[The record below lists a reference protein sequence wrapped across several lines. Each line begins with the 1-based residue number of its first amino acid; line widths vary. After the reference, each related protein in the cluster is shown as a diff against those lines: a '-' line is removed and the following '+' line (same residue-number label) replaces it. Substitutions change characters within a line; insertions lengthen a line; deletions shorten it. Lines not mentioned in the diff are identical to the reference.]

1 MMVVGSIDD
10 SEDAKKIKVE
20 TSVRCHKFDPL
31 EVAQMAKNL
40 NMLRH
45 ESMGF
50 FIHKKYNKENVFQFN
65 GWKPWKFMAKW
76 LYNQFKSFTGVI
88 ILPTQTM
95 HYLREIPQ
103 N

>member
-1 MMVVGSIDD
+1 MILKMLKRLKSKLQLGV
-10 SEDAKKIKVE
+10 
-20 TSVRCHKFDPL
+20 TSLIRL

-65 GWKPWKFMAKW
+65 G
-76 LYNQFKSFTGVI
+76 
-88 ILPTQTM
+88 
-95 HYLREIPQ
+95 
-103 N
+103 